1 MDENFNPRN
10 ILNRFKGLFSIGLSD
25 VVAGIITSLFWLYV
39 ASIIDVDQYGEIFYI
54 FAIGNIAIS
63 LSLLGSENALM
74 VYTPKNIKISSGLF
88 LLVIIISLILSSLTL
103 IIFSNT
109 SLGIYV
115 FGGVIFALS
124 STELLAKKLYQNYF
138 IYQIIQKI
146 MMVFFALL
154 LYTIFEING
163 IVLGV
168 ALSFFVYLIIIVKEI
183 KSVKINLSLVKN
195 QWKFLLYSYGQKLS
209 ATFSNQIDKLII
221 GPFLGFT
228 LLGNYQLGIQFIA
241 IFQIFP
247 LIMLKYTLPHDASGT
262 KNKNLK
268 IVMFLLS
275 IFFTLSIIVIS
286 PYVIPIFFNKFVL
299 VVDIIQILS
308 ISLIPMTFN
317 TILSSK
323 FLADEKS
330 KIIFIAMVLL
340 IISHTIGIFLLSES
354 LGAIGVAISYN
365 IAMTIQSFF
374 YTLIYFKERIKT
386 A

>member
-1 MDENFNPRN
+1 MNENFNPRN

-63 LSLLGSENALM
+63 LSLLGSEKALM

-340 IISHTIGIFLLSES
+340 IISHAMGIFLLSES

-374 YTLIYFKERIKT
+374 YILIYFKERIKT